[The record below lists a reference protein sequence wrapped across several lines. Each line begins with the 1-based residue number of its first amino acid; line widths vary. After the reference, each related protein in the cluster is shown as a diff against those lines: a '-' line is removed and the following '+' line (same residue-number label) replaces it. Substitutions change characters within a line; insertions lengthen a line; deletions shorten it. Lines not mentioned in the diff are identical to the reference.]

1 MLMPR
6 LSGLWRPR
14 QPPPA
19 LWPALRAE
27 GRQRWLG
34 MIVLLALLQALSA
47 GLVAVGVRGSFQALH
62 DRSGLPVGAVLTI
75 LAAGLAFAGLRA
87 VERVQA
93 ERLGQHFAHS
103 LRLALLGHLATL
115 PHETLVWRHHG
126 HLMQRLGGDMSA
138 MRHWAGRGAARLL
151 SATICLPLLSLLL
164 VLWFPPALALGVLVP
179 ALAALLLTLP
189 LALGL
194 RRPQRQLARARSR
207 LSASLAER
215 LPHLQAL
222 RSAGRQRREAL
233 LLDRLGQRV
242 QQAAVRRQTAAARL
256 RAAPDLFRAVA
267 LAWVLALSFWTGA
280 APADAAA
287 CLAALGLM
295 LPIVRDLGAVGD
307 RHVTWRL
314 ARQRLWRWLSLPG
327 VPPARTAAGS
337 AAADTAEANLLVL
350 DRIGFGAVS
359 GFSAR
364 IAPGRRIVLTGEP
377 GSGKSHLVRILAR
390 LTAPDSGRV
399 LTGRP
404 GGRPAVVRQVSAQS
418 PILSGSLRRALTLG
432 ARRRPDD
439 ARLLATAH
447 RFALTRLLD
456 RLGGLDGRIAENGA
470 NLTGSERK
478 RVLLVRA
485 ALCDADL
492 LLVDDLDD
500 LLEHDTHTAW
510 AETMGEMSPALVCV
524 SRDRRLQ
531 ALADDVW
538 RLGPAQVDVA
548 IQGCER

>member
-1 MLMPR
+1 MLIP
-6 LSGLWRPR
+6 SFWPAG
-14 QPPPA
+14 QTPPA
-19 LWPALRAE
+19 LWPALRGE

-34 MIVLLALLQALSA
+34 VIALLALLQALSA

-62 DRSGLPVGAVLTI
+62 ERSGLPVGAVLTI
-75 LAAGLAFAGLRA
+75 LAAGVAFAALRA

-93 ERLGQHFAHS
+93 ERLGQHFVHS
-103 LRLALLGHLATL
+103 LRLTLLGHLATL

-138 MRHWAGRGAARLL
+138 MRQWVGRGATRLL
-151 SATICLPLLSLLL
+151 SAAISLPVLSLLL

-233 LLDRLGQRV
+233 LLDHLGQRV
-242 QQAAVRRQTAAARL
+242 QQAAVRRQKAAARL

-280 APADAAA
+280 PPADAAA

-295 LPIVRDLGAVGD
+295 LPVVRDLGAVAS
-307 RHVTWRL
+307 RHVSWRL
-314 ARQRLWRWLSLPG
+314 ARQRLWRWLNLPG
-327 VPPARTAAGS
+327 VPQAKNAVDPTRAG
-337 AAADTAEANLLVL
+337 TTEASLLVL
-350 DRIGFGAVS
+350 DRIGFGAVT
-359 GFSAR
+359 GFSAH
-364 IAPGRRIVLTGEP
+364 IAPGRKIVLTGEP
-377 GSGKSHLVRILAR
+377 GSGKSHLIRILAR
-390 LTAPDSGRV
+390 LTRPDGGQV
-399 LTGRP
+399 LAGQAGDRRP
-404 GGRPAVVRQVSAQS
+404 VVRTVSAHS
-418 PILSGSLRRALTLG
+418 PILSGSLRRAITLG
-432 ARRRPDD
+432 CRCRPADD
-439 ARLLATAH
+439 RLLAVSR

-456 RLGGLDGRIAENGA
+456 RLGGLDGRVAENGV

-485 ALCDADL
+485 ALSDADL

-500 LLEHDTHTAW
+500 LLENETRAAW
-510 AETMGEMSPALVCV
+510 AETMSDMSSALVCV
-524 SRDRRLQ
+524 SRDRRLH
-531 ALADDVW
+531 ALADDIW
-538 RLGPAQVDVA
+538 QLGSTQVNVPL
-548 IQGCER
+548 QRCQR

>member
-6 LSGLWRPR
+6 FWRAR
-14 QPPPA
+14 RPPPA

-34 MIVLLALLQALSA
+34 VIVLLALLQAMSA
-47 GLVAVGVRGSFQALH
+47 GLVAVGVRSSFQALH

-75 LAAGLAFAGLRA
+75 LAAGLAFAALRA

-93 ERLGQHFAHS
+93 ERLGHHFSHS
-103 LRLALLGHLATL
+103 LRLVLLGHLASL
-115 PHETLVWRHHG
+115 PHETLVWRHQG

-138 MRHWAGRGAARLL
+138 VRLWVGRGVTRLL
-151 SATICLPLLSLLL
+151 SAAISLPVLSLLL
-164 VLWFPPALALGVLVP
+164 ILWFPPALALGVLVP

-194 RRPQRQLARARSR
+194 RRPHRRLARARSR

-222 RSAGRQRREAL
+222 RSAGRQKRETL

-242 QQAAVRRQTAAARL
+242 QQAAVRRQMAAARL

-267 LAWVLALSFWTGA
+267 LAWVLALSFRTGA

-295 LPIVRDLGAVGD
+295 LPVVRDLGAVGQ
-307 RHVTWRL
+307 RHVSWRL
-314 ARQRLWRWLSLPG
+314 ARYRLWRWLSLPG
-327 VPPARTAAGS
+327 VPPASPGHAGTAATAPG
-337 AAADTAEANLLVL
+337 ADLMVFH
-350 DRIGFGAVS
+350 RVGFGAVS

-364 IAPGRRIVLTGEP
+364 IAPGRKIVLTGEP
-377 GSGKSHLVRILAR
+377 GSGKSHLIRILAR
-390 LTAPDSGRV
+390 LTRPDSGQV
-399 LTGRP
+399 LPGQV
-404 GGRPAVVRQVSAQS
+404 GGRRPVVRELSAQS

-432 ARRRPDD
+432 ARRRPADE
-439 ARLLATAH
+439 RVLAIAH
-447 RFALTRLLD
+447 HFVLTRLLD
-456 RLGGLDGRIAENGA
+456 RLGGLDGRVAENGA

-500 LLEHDTHTAW
+500 LLENDTRAAW
-510 AETMGEMSPALVCV
+510 AETMAEMSSALVCV
-524 SRDRRLQ
+524 SRDRRLH

-548 IQGCER
+548 MQG